1 MIKIIY
7 INCFFT
13 IIVFCQVKNT
23 VNKIL
28 RMQNLSDKQRSIMKI
43 IICVDYFRN
52 AKYTAMTRQINA
64 AKWFQW
70 SDSPLNN
77 TVAKKTKIVRVITS

>member
-1 MIKIIY
+1 MMKIIY
-7 INCFFT
+7 INCFLT
-13 IIVFCQVKNT
+13 IIVFCQIKNAVK
-23 VNKIL
+23 KIF
-28 RMQNLSDKQRSIMKI
+28 RMQNLSDKQKSIMK

-77 TVAKKTKIVRVITS
+77 TVAKITKIVRVITS